1 LSDATSTR
9 VTGHAVRRLVLQH
22 SFAAQTGHIGC
33 SLSVADLVA
42 TLYRAVLRPGTS
54 GPPGV
59 PGAPDDPERDRFV
72 LSKGHAALAVY
83 AALALRGTLAEGSL
97 DAFLRD
103 GSQLGVHPERGVPG
117 IDFSTGSLGM
127 GLAYAAGAAL
137 AARLDASTRR
147 TYALLS
153 DAECDAGATWEAAL
167 FAGHQRLDALV
178 ALVDVNGQQALG
190 ATRHVLDLEPLADK
204 WRAFRWRVH
213 EVDGHDETALE
224 RVLLGPCREPGAP
237 HVVLARTTFGRGVA
251 FMEGQLRWHYL
262 PLSADDLARALDGLE
277 GPR

>member
-1 LSDATSTR
+1 MSRPFSGRD
-9 VTGHAVRRLVLQH
+9 VRRLVLEH
-22 SFAAQTGHIGC
+22 SYAARTGHIGS

-42 TLYRAVLRPGTS
+42 VLYGAVLDPR
-54 GPPGV
+54 
-59 PGAPDDPERDRFV
+59 APDDPDRDRFV

-83 AALALRGTLAEGSL
+83 AALTLRGTLPRETLQG
-97 DAFLRD
+97 FLRD
-103 GSQLGVHPERGVPG
+103 GSHLGVHPERGVPG

-137 AARLDASTRR
+137 AARLDASPRR
-147 TYALLS
+147 VYALLS

-167 FAGHQRLDALV
+167 FAGHHRLDALV

-190 ATRHVLDLEPLADK
+190 ATRGVLDLEPLADK

-213 EVDGHDETALE
+213 EVDGHDEATIE
-224 RVLLGPCREPGAP
+224 RTLRGPCREPGAP

-262 PLSADDLARALDGLE
+262 PMTADELARALAGLE
-277 GPR
+277 DAR